1 MMGDREW
8 VGQHSR
14 RDLCVVLEIEPAAA
28 CACPLGGF
36 DGDIREIRQHVL
48 DDTCRTDTT
57 IHPDG
62 CGCSTDHASTEVIH
76 CTSHIESACPCTV
89 FGEFDAVP
97 ELVDIEDGRIRVE
110 TYLSDRERLAELV
123 DSLKEVSE
131 QLRLR
136 QLKRIHDGD
145 GERDRCIVTLDLFDI
160 TDKQREAVTRAV
172 SAGYYESPQ
181 ETSLDELAA
190 EFGIS
195 RSALSQR
202 LTAVESKLATAAFTQ
217 ASADG

>member
-1 MMGDREW
+1 MMGDRER

-14 RDLCVVLEIEPAAA
+14 RDLCVVLEIEPAAE

-36 DGDIREIRQHVL
+36 DGDIREIRQHVFN
-48 DDTCRTDTT
+48 DTCRTDTT
-57 IHPDG
+57 IVPRE
-62 CGCSTDHASTEVIH
+62 CSCSTDPESTEVIH
-76 CTSHIESACPCTV
+76 RTCNIESGCPCTV

-97 ELVDIEDGRIRVE
+97 ELVDLEDGRIRVE
-110 TYLSDRERLAELV
+110 TYLSNRKRLAELV

-145 GERDRCIVTLDLFDI
+145 GDRDRCIVTLDLVEI

-172 SAGYYESPQ
+172 AAGYYSSPR

-195 RSALSQR
+195 SSALSQR